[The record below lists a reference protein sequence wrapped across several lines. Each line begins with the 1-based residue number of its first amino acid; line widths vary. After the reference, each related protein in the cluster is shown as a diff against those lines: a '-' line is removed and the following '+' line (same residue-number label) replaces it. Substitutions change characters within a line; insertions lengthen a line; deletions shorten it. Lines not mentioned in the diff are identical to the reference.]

1 MTTTAKSIIGGTE
14 TSQPK
19 AILCEDKKVDEVLDL
34 TPRQRM
40 WIRAKKHRG
49 LQFGAFVVLFMVLA
63 AVLAPW
69 LAPHDPFVQDLSQ
82 RLIPPV
88 WTEGGSWSHIFGTD
102 HLGRDYLSRLMYG
115 AQVSLGVG
123 FGAAALGC
131 VLGVTMGMLSGYYGG
146 RIAHGT
152 SFLLTCQ
159 LSLPNLLMAMS
170 IVFFVGTSIP
180 TLIIV
185 LGCLHWTYFMAVSR
199 TVTRQ
204 IVEMEYVSA
213 ARSIGS
219 SDRQILLHEILPNI
233 VNQIIVVFSLE
244 IAVLIIA
251 EASLS
256 FLGVG
261 VQPPTASWGLMIAE
275 GKSFMFFK
283 PYLVIIPGA
292 ALFLLVLAVNMFGD
306 GIRDVTAP
314 EHRN

>member
-1 MTTTAKSIIGGTE
+1 MIE
-14 TSQPK
+14 TVSNGNSSPSLNGQ
-19 AILCEDKKVDEVLDL
+19 DDVLDL
-34 TPRQRM
+34 TPGQRM

-49 LQFGAFVVLFMVLA
+49 LQFGGFVVLFMVIA
-63 AVLAPW
+63 AVFAPW
-69 LAPHDPFVQDLSQ
+69 LAPHDPYVQDLPV
-82 RLIPPV
+82 RLTPPV
-88 WTEGGSWSHIFGTD
+88 WQDGGTWQYILGTD

-131 VLGVTMGMLSGYYGG
+131 LIGVTLGMLAGYYGG
-146 RIAHGT
+146 RIAHGA

-170 IVFFVGTSIP
+170 IVFFVGGSLT
-180 TLIIV
+180 TLIVV

-204 IVEMEYVSA
+204 IIAMEYVSA
-213 ARSIGS
+213 ARAVGS
-219 SDRQILLHEILPNI
+219 NDRQILLDEILPNI
-233 VNQIIVVFSLE
+233 INQVIVVFSLE
-244 IAVLIIA
+244 IAVIIIA

-275 GKSFMFFK
+275 GKSYMFFK
-283 PYLVIIPGA
+283 PYLVVIPGV